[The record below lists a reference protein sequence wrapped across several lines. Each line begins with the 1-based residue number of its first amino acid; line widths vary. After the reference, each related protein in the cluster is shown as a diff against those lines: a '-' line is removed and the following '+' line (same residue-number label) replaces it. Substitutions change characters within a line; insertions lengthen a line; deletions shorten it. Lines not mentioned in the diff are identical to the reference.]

1 MAPTPPLSQ
10 FQPNPGVYGNISTGT
25 RGTALLGVDPN
36 MLTSNRLATL
46 LRGDNP
52 IVGMADQ
59 NARSYALARGGGL
72 DSGSMA
78 YNATLGAMQALTPI
92 ASEEAG
98 MFGNVASANQD
109 ALNRENIEHEGN
121 TTQLSIARGNQSV
134 ERGRNAELAREF
146 NIGQNNRLQQR
157 EWDLADQDTQARAS
171 ARSQFI
177 GNVENTIFSDPSFWR
192 DPQGAMGL
200 MTEYGDNFNTWFQQN
215 FPEYFQGGE
224 NNGAPPATP
233 YQQGTGGGP

>member
-1 MAPTPPLSQ
+1 MAVTPPLSQ
-10 FQPNPGVYGNISTGT
+10 FAPTPNPYGQISTTT
-25 RGTALLGVDPN
+25 RGASLLGVDPN

-78 YNATLGAMQALTPI
+78 YNATLGAYQALTPI

-98 MFGNVASANQD
+98 MYGNVARANQD
-109 ALNRENIEHEGN
+109 ALNQENLEREGN
-121 TTQLSIARGNQSV
+121 QTQLSIARGNQSV

-157 EWDLADQDTQARAS
+157 EWDLADQDTQARAA
-171 ARSQFI
+171 ARSQFF
-177 GNVENTIFSDPSFWR
+177 GNMEGALFSDPSFWR
-192 DPQGAMGL
+192 DPQGMMGAMN
-200 MTEYGDNFNTWFQQN
+200 EYGQNFNQWFQTN
-215 FPEYFQGGE
+215 FPEYYGDGANNTSGNPTTYSGG
-224 NNGAPPATP
+224 NP
-233 YQQGTGGGP
+233 